1 MRGVRV
7 IAKIGL
13 FVHTPPLLTFL
24 INRSNPTNRSNATTH
39 STPVNTPAFV
49 SRVRGPRQGS
59 GAALEE
65 QYFAIY
71 RHLQRPR
78 IPWTPRLVTYW
89 GRARWWG

>member
-1 MRGVRV
+1 M

-24 INRSNPTNRSNATTH
+24 ITPVNRSKPTNPTTH

-78 IPWTPRLVTYW
+78 IPWTPRLVTYR